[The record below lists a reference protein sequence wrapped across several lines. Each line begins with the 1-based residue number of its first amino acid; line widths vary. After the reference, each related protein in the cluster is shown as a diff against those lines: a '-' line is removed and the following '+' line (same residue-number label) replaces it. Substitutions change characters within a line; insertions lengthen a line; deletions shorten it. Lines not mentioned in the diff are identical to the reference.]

1 MKLSV
6 FQILI
11 DILREIKFYASLP
24 LPKIREIV
32 FGFHTLNFSNFRFF
46 ALTKNNFPFFSSFT
60 VTAIMLLRQKSN
72 TFQKRIG
79 F

>member
-11 DILREIKFYASLP
+11 DNLREIKFYVSLS

-32 FGFHTLNFSNFRFF
+32 FGFHTLDFSNFRFF
-46 ALTKNNFPFFSSFT
+46 ALTKNNFP
-60 VTAIMLLRQKSN
+60 L
-72 TFQKRIG
+72 FQ
-79 F
+79 